1 MNYGKI
7 IDGKIKYAPDTYVS
21 NDGTI
26 CISGFNTN
34 KEMLKDFGYKP
45 IKEIRPE
52 NIEGL
57 TLLETYEETEI
68 EIVVTYSVNNTES
81 YLNSLR
87 DQKIYESKENLVNYL
102 ATHPLKS
109 TVKDGIERL
118 YTVTQDKQ
126 NMLTNTITTYLNSSM
141 PYILTN
147 TEIPENI
154 KTIYWNCSGH
164 MYKKWTYEEICKLKD
179 EINEY
184 IRPLISMQQHLEV
197 VLYGLPTQQE
207 IKNLNIDYTHE
218 NIQFWLINIAKK

>member
-7 IDGKIKYAPDTYVS
+7 IEGNIKYAPDTYVS
-21 NDGTI
+21 NDGAI

-57 TLLETYEETEI
+57 TLLETYEETET
-68 EIVVTYSVNNTES
+68 EIVVTYVINNTDN

-102 ATHPLKS
+102 ASHPLKS
-109 TVKDGIERL
+109 TVKDGVERL

-126 NMLTNTITTYLNSSM
+126 NRLTDIITTYLNLSM
-141 PYILTN
+141 PYILSD
-147 TEIPENI
+147 TEIPDDI
-154 KTIYWNCSGH
+154 KTIYWNCAGH
-164 MYKKWTYEEICKLKD
+164 VYTKWTYEEICKLKK
-179 EINEY
+179 EIDAY
-184 IRPLISMQQHLEV
+184 VLPLVSMQQHIEV
-197 VLYGLPTQQE
+197 VLYGLPTQAE
-207 IKNLNIDYTHE
+207 IKNLNIEYTQE
-218 NIQFWLINIAKK
+218 NIEFWLSNMSKE